1 MGLSHTPINLTAYEN
16 LEIERVAKMTSFES
30 NDSNAVEVDNVRFET
45 VVSQRVLS
53 IPEAKRGV
61 YTPVQLGI
69 RITNNT
75 QSFFYFSSSFYSL
88 FPELIAPDSQVMQ
101 TGISCERL
109 NPPIESDYVLV
120 VPGESV
126 TFSRDAFLF
135 WIQNRK
141 KKRDRKLTLNIPFP
155 TQDIYGFCPLYPGLY
170 QFRFKYRESR
180 EGMEDFSN
188 WIEPTILQTILQNL
202 WTGEVLTPLVEIR
215 LLES

>member
-1 MGLSHTPINLTAYEN
+1 MVSERILT
-16 LEIERVAKMTSFES
+16 
-30 NDSNAVEVDNVRFET
+30 
-45 VVSQRVLS
+45 

-155 TQDIYGFCPLYPGLY
+155 DQDIYSFCPLYPGLY
-170 QFRFKYRESR
+170 QFRFKYRQSR
-180 EGMEDFSN
+180 EGMEEYYH
-188 WIEPTILQTILQNL
+188 WIEPTVLQTILQNI

-215 LLES
+215 LVES

>member
-1 MGLSHTPINLTAYEN
+1 M
-16 LEIERVAKMTSFES
+16 RES
-30 NDSNAVEVDNVRFET
+30 NESNAVEVTGIRFET
-45 VVSQRVLS
+45 VVSQKVLT

-61 YTPVQLGI
+61 YTPVELGI

-75 QSFFYFSSSFYSL
+75 QRPFYFSSYVYSM
-88 FPELIAPDSQVMQ
+88 FPEMIAPDGQVMV
-101 TGISCERL
+101 TGLDSERF

-120 VPGESV
+120 VSGKAV
-126 TFSRDAFLF
+126 TLSCNAFLF

-155 TQDIYGFCPLYPGLY
+155 YEDIYSFCPLYPGTY

-180 EGMEDFSN
+180 EGMEDFSHL
-188 WIEPTILQTILQNL
+188 IDPTILQTILQNL

-215 LLES
+215 LVES